1 MLVMPKAEKDRFILN
16 LKLGTEKW
24 QEDILSKRFEIGRK
38 IYNALLGEAL
48 NRLIEMTK
56 TKIWR
61 NNQQSLNDVYKKYE
75 NKLKKCHKAYSDDQE
90 KLKKELKKIERQGT
104 EALRP
109 LYKVRN
115 DMLKQYNL
123 SGDYCLDKAV
133 KPMQHRFKENID
145 SHTAQKIGIRVC
157 KAIKDVLFG
166 DGEEVHFKG
175 INNPLGSL
183 EAKTNASGMRFSFE
197 NQTFSW
203 NGLTIPVEIDE
214 NNMYEMESL
223 ILHKVCYCRITRR
236 FVRGKYKY
244 TLQLV
249 LEGFPP
255 LKRDQETGAFKNKLG
270 NGICGIDI
278 GTQTIAYTH
287 VKDAKLL
294 ELAPGV
300 VNIDK
305 EKRRIQRYL
314 DRSKRT
320 NNPQNYNDN
329 GTIKKGIKLRWYY
342 SKRYKKA
349 KDKLKD
355 LQRKIAA
362 IRRLDHN
369 RMTNEIVR
377 NCDTV
382 LIEKTC
388 FKGLQKR
395 SKKTEKNEKGKFKK
409 KKRFGKS
416 LANKA
421 PAMFLDI
428 LENKLKS
435 REGTYKEINTREVRA
450 SQYNHLTNEYNKK
463 KLSQRWNYM
472 DYNDRKI
479 KVQRDL
485 YSAFLIK
492 NVMDDLKT
500 IDVEKCTKSFDDFL
514 VFHDREVERLK
525 PLKNVSSMGINIKV
539 S

>member
-1 MLVMPKAEKDRFILN
+1 MPKAEKDRFVLN
-16 LKLGTEKW
+16 LKLETEKW

-38 IYNALLGEAL
+38 IYNALLGIAT
-48 NRLIEMTK
+48 NRLVEMTK
-56 TKIWR
+56 TKVWR
-61 NNQQSLNDVYKKYE
+61 NNQQSLSDVYNKYE
-75 NKLKKCHKAYSDDQE
+75 NKLKKCNKEYSDD
-90 KLKKELKKIERQGT
+90 KKRFKEELNKIERQRT
-104 EALRP
+104 EELRP

-115 DMLKQYNL
+115 DMVKQYNL
-123 SGDYCLDKAV
+123 SGEYCLDKDV

-145 SHTAQKIGIRVC
+145 SHTAQKIGVRAC
-157 KAIKDVLFG
+157 KAINHVLFG
-166 DGEEVHFKG
+166 DGKKVHFKAM
-175 INNPLGSL
+175 NNPLGSL
-183 EAKTNASGMRFSFE
+183 EAKTNASGMRFNLE

-203 NGLTIPVEIDE
+203 NSLTVPVKIDK
-214 NNMYEMESL
+214 NNMYETESL
-223 ILHKVCYCRITRR
+223 TLHKVCYCRLTRR

-255 LKRDQETGAFKNKLG
+255 FKIDKETGEYKNKLG
-270 NGICGIDI
+270 NGICGVDI
-278 GTQTIAYTH
+278 GTQTIAY
-287 VKDAKLL
+287 VNDKDSKLL

-314 DRSKRT
+314 DRSKRAS
-320 NNPQNYNDN
+320 NPQNYNNDS
-329 GTIKKGIKLRWYY
+329 TVKKGVKLRWHY
-342 SKRYKKA
+342 SKRYRKA
-349 KDKLKD
+349 RDKLKD
-355 LQRKIAA
+355 IQRKIAA
-362 IRRLDHN
+362 IRKLNHN

-382 LIEKTC
+382 LVEKMC

-395 SKKTEKNEKGKFKK
+395 SKNTQKNEKGKFKK

-416 LANKA
+416 LAYKA

-428 LENKLKS
+428 LERKLIS
-435 REGTYKEINTREVRA
+435 RKGTYKEINTREVKA
-450 SQYNHLTNEYNKK
+450 SQYNHLNNEYNKK

-472 DYNDRKI
+472 DYNDKEI

-492 NVMDDLKT
+492 NVMDDLNT
-500 IDVEKCTKSFDDFL
+500 IDVEKCTNSFDDFL

-525 PLKNVSSMGINIKV
+525 DLKNVSSMGINDRV